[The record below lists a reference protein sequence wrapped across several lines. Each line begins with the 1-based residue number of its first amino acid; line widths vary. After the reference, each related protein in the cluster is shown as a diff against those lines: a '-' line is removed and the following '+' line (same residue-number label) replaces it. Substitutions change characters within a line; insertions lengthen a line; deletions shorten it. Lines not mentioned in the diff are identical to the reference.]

1 MGATGDELYQ
11 QGRHLATRGSYLEAK
26 RALVAAAAAADA
38 AGDTELGARIA
49 GTTAYV
55 LARLGDVDAGER
67 ICLEALDRPGLSAA
81 AVAQLQGQLGM
92 LANERGRIDEA
103 VGWFGKSIRGLSDEP
118 VRQANTRVNRS
129 VALMQTG
136 RLDAAIA
143 DLEAAEDVYRAAGL
157 EQEANLAVHNRG
169 YALMLAGDLVA
180 ALRTMQS
187 VREPLD
193 NESELWAAINEL
205 DRAEVLRDAGL
216 TTEAERSLVAVA
228 AFLGRHHAPSER
240 AAAEYQLARS
250 LLNHDPVGAATA
262 AGHAARRFRRVG
274 SPGWAAR
281 AEAVRLR
288 AQLSTR
294 NHDRSGE
301 PLAPPARLP
310 SAAAVD
316 DVARR
321 LSDLGFSADAEV
333 LVIADALARVRR
345 GRSTAA
351 PAFRI
356 GKSTRLESAL
366 LVHELRA
373 ADAVQRRR
381 DAEAR
386 RHAQRG
392 LDLLDESFTDGAS
405 LDLHG
410 SVMMRGLGLLTVG
423 LGAALRSGAPETVF
437 DWSER
442 ARLGSERVVPVRPSP
457 DAGLAADLA
466 ELRVLRMNS
475 PHGEW
480 LADPRARALQDRARE
495 HQWSRTGVAGLQR
508 RATLAEVHAGVGP
521 GEVLANFVFDGERLA
536 VLVVGA
542 GDAVLTELDWAA
554 CRRAMR
560 GLRADLDVRAAVS
573 TGPMAKVVR
582 AALADR
588 LSALSTALVEPWFAR
603 GGATRVALTIPGVL
617 AGVPWAMLPG
627 LRDVAISVAGSASG
641 WLRRRERPY
650 RRPETAGFAVG
661 PRVPRGDEEVLLAAG
676 SWRDPDMLTGEAA
689 DVRAVTA
696 LAGEVDVLHVAAH
709 GRHALDN
716 PMFSGFEL
724 ADGTLFGYDIDLIPD
739 VPDTVVLSACE
750 VGRSSIRWGEE
761 AIGMTRVWLHAGA
774 RCVVAAPVVVADD
787 DACELLSAM
796 HEGLASGVA
805 PSEALAAASERTG
818 IVAPFQVHGAGF

>member
-1 MGATGDELYQ
+1 
-11 QGRHLATRGSYLEAK
+11 LATRGSYLEAK
-26 RALVAAAAAADA
+26 RELAAAAAAADA
-38 AGDTELGARIA
+38 EGDSELSARIA

-55 LARLGDVDAGER
+55 MARLGDVDAGER

-92 LANERGRIDEA
+92 LATERGRIEDA

-136 RLDAAIA
+136 RLEAAID
-143 DLEAAEDVYRAAGL
+143 DLEAAEEVYRAAGL
-157 EQEANLAVHNRG
+157 DQEANLAVHNRG

-193 NESELWAAINEL
+193 SESDLWAAINEL

-228 AFLGRHHAPSER
+228 DSLGRHHAPSER
-240 AAAEYQLARS
+240 ATAEYQLARS
-250 LLNHDPVGAATA
+250 LLNHNPAGAATV

-301 PLAPPARLP
+301 PLTRVGRLP
-310 SAAAVD
+310 PKAAVG
-316 DVARR
+316 ALAER
-321 LSDLGFSADAEV
+321 LAELGFAADAEL
-333 LVIADALARVRR
+333 LVISDALARVGR
-345 GRSTAA
+345 GRGVPAPVFRVARST
-351 PAFRI
+351 P
-356 GKSTRLESAL
+356 LESQL
-366 LVHELRA
+366 LIQELRA
-373 ADAVQRRR
+373 ADAVRRHR

-386 RHAQRG
+386 RHARRG
-392 LDLLDESFTDGAS
+392 LDLLDASFTDGAS

-410 SVMMRGLGLLTVG
+410 SVMMRSLGLLSVG
-423 LGAALRSGAPETVF
+423 LAAALRSGSPQTVF

-442 ARLGSERVVPVRPSP
+442 ARLGSERIVPVRPSP

-475 PHGEW
+475 PDAW

-495 HQWSRTGVAGLQR
+495 HQWSGTAVAGFQR
-508 RATLAEVHAGVGP
+508 RATLSDVHAGVGP
-521 GEVLANFVFDGERLA
+521 GEALANFVFDGERLA
-536 VLVVGA
+536 VLVV
-542 GDAVLTELDWAA
+542 DRDRAVLTPLDWAA
-554 CRRAMR
+554 IRQAMR
-560 GLRADLDVRAAVS
+560 GLRADLDVHAAVS
-573 TGPMAKVVR
+573 AGPMARIVR
-582 AALADR
+582 ASLTDR
-588 LSALSTALVEPWFAR
+588 LSALSAALIEPWFH
-603 GGATRVALTIPGVL
+603 GADASRVALTTPGAL
-617 AGVPWAMLPG
+617 AGVPWAMLPA
-627 LRDVAISVAGSASG
+627 LRDVALSVAGSATG
-641 WLRRRERPY
+641 WLRRREQPHRP
-650 RRPETAGFAVG
+650 PQTAGFAVG
-661 PRVPRGDEEVLLAAG
+661 PRVPRGEEEVVLAAG
-676 SWRDPDMLTGEAA
+676 SWREPHVLTGDAA

-696 LAGEVDVLHVAAH
+696 LAGAVDVLHVAAH

-724 ADGTLFGYDIDLIPD
+724 ADGTLFGYDIDLIPE
-739 VPDTVVLSACE
+739 VPDTVILSACE
-750 VGRSSIRWGEE
+750 VGRSSVRWGEE
-761 AIGMTRVWLHAGA
+761 AVGMTRIWLHAGA
-774 RCVVAAPVVVADD
+774 RSVVAAPVVVADD
-787 DACELLSAM
+787 EACELLGAV
-796 HEGLASGVA
+796 HEGLAAGAA
-805 PSEALAAASERTG
+805 PSVALAEASTRTG

>member
-1 MGATGDELYQ
+1 M
-11 QGRHLATRGSYLEAK
+11 ATRGLYLEAK
-26 RALVAAAAAADA
+26 RALGAAAAAADGD
-38 AGDTELGARIA
+38 GDTELSARIA

-67 ICLEALDRPGLSAA
+67 ICLEALDRPGLSDA
-81 AVAQLQGQLGM
+81 AVAQLHGQLGM
-92 LANERGRIDEA
+92 LATERGRIDEA

-143 DLEAAEDVYRAAGL
+143 DLEAAEAVYRSTGL

-169 YALMLAGDLVA
+169 YAHMLAGDLVA

-193 NESELWAAINEL
+193 SESELWAAINEL

-228 AFLGRHHAPSER
+228 AFLGRHHAPSEQ

-250 LLNHDPVGAATA
+250 LLNHDPVGAATV

-288 AQLSTR
+288 AQMSTR

-301 PLAPPARLP
+301 PLVPLRRLP
-310 SAAAVD
+310 SQATVE
-316 DVARR
+316 DVALR
-321 LSDLGFSADAEV
+321 LEDLGFSADAEV
-333 LVIADALARVRR
+333 LVVAHALARVRR
-345 GRSTAA
+345 GADTATT
-351 PAFRI
+351 AFRLT
-356 GKSTRLESAL
+356 KSTRLESAL

-373 ADAVQRRR
+373 ADAAQRHR

-386 RHAQRG
+386 RHARRG
-392 LDLLDESFTDGAS
+392 LDLLDASFTSGAS

-410 SVMMRGLGLLTVG
+410 SVMMRSLGLLTAG
-423 LGAALRSGAPETVF
+423 LGAALRSGRPETVF

-457 DAGLAADLA
+457 DSGLAADLA

-475 PHGEW
+475 PDGDW
-480 LADPRARALQDRARE
+480 LADPRARTLQDRARE
-495 HQWSRTGVAGLQR
+495 HQWSGTGVAGLQR
-508 RATLAEVHAGVGP
+508 RASLDEVQAGIAQ
-521 GEVLANFVFDGERLA
+521 GEVLANFVFDGQRLA
-536 VLVVGA
+536 VLSVGPD
-542 GDAVLTELDWAA
+542 DAVLTELDWAA

-573 TGPMAKVVR
+573 TGPMAQIVR
-582 AALADR
+582 TALEDRLAAL
-588 LSALSTALVEPWFAR
+588 SAALLEPWFSRSA
-603 GGATRVALTIPGVL
+603 ASRVALTTPGVL
-617 AGVPWAMLPG
+617 AGVPWAMLP
-627 LRDVAISVAGSASG
+627 LFQDVAVSVAGSASG
-641 WLRRRERPY
+641 WLRRRDVPYGRPGS
-650 RRPETAGFAVG
+650 AGFAVG
-661 PRVPRGDEEVLLAAG
+661 PRVPRGEEEVLMAAG
-676 SWRDPDMLTGEAA
+676 SWRDPDVLTGDAG

-724 ADGTLFGYDIDLIPD
+724 SDGTLFGYDIDLIPH

-796 HEGLASGVA
+796 HEGLAAGAA
-805 PSEALAAASERTG
+805 PSVALADASRRTG